1 MQPTT
6 GWPAW
11 RGSSPQSLSP
21 GEPPST
27 WPAWRGSSPST
38 QSLSPG
44 EPPST
49 WPAWRGS
56 SPSTQSLSPGRRV
69 FAPTQPAPFSRPG
82 VLPGAPTC
90 TEPARPWKKKMMQS
104 CRGGEKSR
112 QGGAR
117 GRGGEGQSCPG
128 GATLLKQFCRFLL
141 LDRAFHSYF
150 FGQILNL
157 DLGKPHSLSV
167 RFAENLSSQSQH
179 VTRARGSKHVM
190 QRNEERKINIEFKKS
205 VFA

>member
-1 MQPTT
+1 MHLPQTSQPEEE
-6 GWPAW
+6 WSP
-11 RGSSPQSLSP
+11 SSQSLSP
-21 GEPPST
+21 GDYLQTSKPEGKEV
-27 WPAWRGSSPST
+27 ANAANKAANIQHRGGSSFLCRPT
-38 QSLSPG
+38 
-44 EPPST
+44 PP
-49 WPAWRGS
+49 
-56 SPSTQSLSPGRRV
+56 
-69 FAPTQPAPFSRPG
+69 SRPG

-157 DLGKPHSLSV
+157 DLGKPHSLSL
-167 RFAENLSSQSQH
+167 RFAENLSSQCQH
-179 VTRARGSKHVM
+179 VIRARGSKHVM
-190 QRNEERKINIEFKKS
+190 QRKINIEFKSS